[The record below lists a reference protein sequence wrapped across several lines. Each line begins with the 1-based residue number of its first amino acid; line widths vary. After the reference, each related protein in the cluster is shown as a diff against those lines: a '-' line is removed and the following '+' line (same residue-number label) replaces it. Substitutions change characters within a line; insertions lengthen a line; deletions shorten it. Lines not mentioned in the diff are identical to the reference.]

1 MSVQVLAVL
10 GGLALIG
17 LVALVR
23 HLRRTATRARH
34 GMYTVSQAG
43 GVALRAL
50 ATAVAIV
57 AVQWGVIATVA
68 NPLATATVLAV
79 PALFAGASIA
89 RLLTTTDVAATA
101 AAWRP

>member
-34 GMYTVSQAG
+34 GMYAVSRTG
-43 GVALRAL
+43 GAVLRTL

-57 AVQWGVIATVA
+57 AVQWAVIALVA
-68 NPLATATVLAV
+68 RPLATGAVLGV
-79 PALFAGASIA
+79 PAVFAGASIA
-89 RLLTTTDVAATA
+89 RLLTTTDVAATT

>member
-1 MSVQVLAVL
+1 MTVEVLAVL

-23 HLRRTATRARH
+23 HLRRTATRAQH
-34 GMYTVSQAG
+34 GMRTVSQAG

-57 AVQWGVIATVA
+57 AVQWAVIAMVA
-68 NPLATATVLAV
+68 SPLATAAVLGV
-79 PALFAGASIA
+79 PALFAGSSIA
-89 RLLTTTDVAATA
+89 RLLTTDVAATA